1 MTPGSRPSKEGQHR
15 RRRNE
20 SPEPGDASGAPREEA
35 RPSAADRPGADPPL
49 IGSGAAEGLT
59 QEQRALL
66 EQLRTRDREVRA
78 HEAAH
83 QAAGGGLA
91 GGATFSYQTGPDG
104 RSYAVGGE
112 VPIDLSA
119 GRTPEETIARA
130 RQIRAA
136 ALAPA
141 DPSGQDLRVA
151 GEAAA
156 LEMRAMLELLQARQA
171 PGQPTLL
178 PDHLHA
184 GEPCLSCEKNAASYA
199 APAPAVA
206 PAAEPP

>member
-1 MTPGSRPSKEGQHR
+1 MQLSALTPRSAVARGHQ
-15 RRRNE
+15 
-20 SPEPGDASGAPREEA
+20 AP
-35 RPSAADRPGADPPL
+35 
-49 IGSGAAEGLT
+49 GAAEPWAPRRAPAETVTLGLS
-59 QEQRALL
+59 QDQVALVD
-66 EQLRTRDREVRA
+66 QLKARDREVRA

-83 QAAGGGLA
+83 QAAGGSLA
-91 GGATFSYQTGPDG
+91 GGASFAYQRGPDG

-119 GRTPEETIARA
+119 GRTPEETIQRA

-151 GEAAA
+151 AEAAA
-156 LEMRAMLELLQARQA
+156 LEMAAQLQRLQSRQA
-171 PGQPTLL
+171 MGPPRRL

-184 GEPCLSCEKNAASYA
+184 GAPCLACEKNAASYA
-199 APAPAVA
+199 AGAVTT
-206 PAAEPP
+206 P